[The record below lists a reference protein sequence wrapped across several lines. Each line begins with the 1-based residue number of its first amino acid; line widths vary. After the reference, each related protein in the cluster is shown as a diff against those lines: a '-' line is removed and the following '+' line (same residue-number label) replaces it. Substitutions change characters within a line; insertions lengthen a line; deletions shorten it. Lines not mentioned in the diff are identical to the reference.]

1 MEIRITVSELSKA
14 LQLLQGVA
22 GRKNTMPILANVFLE
37 AQANK
42 LRLSATDLDIGLQIN
57 RACEVNQP
65 GAITVSAKSL
75 LDIVKLL
82 PGPYV
87 TLITLPNQHLLVKS
101 GKTQARLL
109 ALPPEEFPRLPD
121 ISGISCHQ
129 INTKDFLEAIQKTI
143 YSSSVDENR
152 YNLTGVCL
160 EPGNSS
166 RDPFI
171 FVSTDGHRLSRYV
184 LTLDENSTFNL
195 PGSVILPRKGL
206 VELIK
211 ILETHTQNEQHRFEL
226 GFSQQQAVL
235 KTEDVLLTMRLI
247 DGKFPDYKQ
256 VIPKISD
263 KIIRATKSDF
273 VASLRRVSVLTS
285 DRNQSVKLVI
295 KPGELTVSCVNP
307 EAGEVSDDLPIDYAG
322 PDMEIAFS
330 AGYLTEALSSLSDSN
345 IMMRFTDP
353 YSPAIL
359 TGIHEE
365 HHLCVV
371 MPIRL

>member
-1 MEIRITVSELSKA
+1 MEIRIAVSELSKA

-22 GRKNTMPILANVFLE
+22 ARKNTMPILANVFLE
-37 AQANK
+37 AQGNH
-42 LRLSATDLDIGLQIN
+42 LRLSATDLDIGLQIIRN
-57 RACEVNQP
+57 CEVNQP
-65 GAITVSAKSL
+65 GAMTVSAKSL

-82 PGPYV
+82 PGPLV
-87 TLITLPNQHLLVKS
+87 TLLTLPNQHLLVKS
-101 GKTQARLL
+101 AKTQARLL

-121 ISGISCHQ
+121 ITGISCHPTS
-129 INTKDFLEAIQKTI
+129 TKKFLEAIQKTI

-152 YNLTGVCL
+152 YNLTGVYL
-160 EPGNSS
+160 EPGHSP

-184 LTLDENSTFNL
+184 LTLEENSLSL
-195 PGSVILPRKGL
+195 PASVILPRKGL

-211 ILETHTQNEQHRFEL
+211 ILEAHASNENHQFEL

-256 VIPKISD
+256 VIPRISD

-285 DRNQSVKLVI
+285 DKNQSVKLVLR
-295 KPGELTVSCVNP
+295 PGELTVSCVNP
-307 EAGEVSDDLPIDYAG
+307 EAGEVSDDVPIDYTG

-330 AGYLTEALSSLSDSN
+330 AGYLMEALSSLSDTN
-345 IMMRFTDP
+345 MMMRFTDP

-359 TGIHEE
+359 TGINEE
-365 HHLCVV
+365 HHLCIV

>member
-1 MEIRITVSELSKA
+1 MEIRIAVSELSKA
-14 LQLLQGVA
+14 LGLLQGVA
-22 GRKNTMPILANVFLE
+22 QRKNTMPILANVFLE
-37 AQANK
+37 AQMNT
-42 LRLSATDLDIGLQIN
+42 LRLSATDLDIGLQII
-57 RACEVNQP
+57 RTCEVIQP

-82 PGPYV
+82 PGPHV
-87 TLITLPNQHLLVKS
+87 TLVTLPNQHLLVKS

-121 ISGISCHQ
+121 VTGITCYKVSSK
-129 INTKDFLEAIQKTI
+129 NFLEAIQKTI
-143 YSSSVDENR
+143 YSSSLDENR
-152 YNLTGVCL
+152 YNLTGVYL
-160 EPGNSS
+160 EPGNTPQ
-166 RDPFI
+166 DPFT
-171 FVSTDGHRLSRYV
+171 FVSTDGHRLSRYTLMLEEGTFSL
-184 LTLDENSTFNL
+184 LT
-195 PGSVILPRKGL
+195 PVILPRKGL
-206 VELIK
+206 IELIK
-211 ILETHTQNEQHRFEL
+211 ILEAHSTHENHQFEL
-226 GFSQQQAVL
+226 GFSHHQAVL

-273 VASLRRVSVLTS
+273 AASLRRVSVLTN
-285 DRNQSVKLVI
+285 DRNQSVRLTL

-307 EAGEVSDDLPIDYAG
+307 EAGEVSDDVPSDYTG

-330 AGYLTEALSSLSDSN
+330 AGYLIEALSSLSDTN

>member
-1 MEIRITVSELSKA
+1 MEIRIAVSELSKA

-37 AQANK
+37 AQGNQ
-42 LRLSATDLDIGLQIN
+42 LRLSATDLDIGLQIL
-57 RACEVNQP
+57 RSCEVGQP

-82 PGPYV
+82 PDPFV
-87 TLITLPNQHLLVKS
+87 SLLTLPNQHLLVKS

-121 ISGISCHQ
+121 VTGIVCHPC
-129 INTKDFLEAIQKTI
+129 NTKKFLEAIQKTI

-152 YNLTGVCL
+152 YNLTGVYL
-160 EPGNSS
+160 EPGQSP

-184 LTLDENSTFNL
+184 LTLEKDMLSL
-195 PGSVILPRKGL
+195 SAPVILPRKGL

-211 ILETHTQNEQHRFEL
+211 ILETHTSIENHEFEL
-226 GFSQQQAVL
+226 GFSEQQAVL

-256 VIPKISD
+256 VIPRISD
-263 KIIRATKSDF
+263 KIIRTAKSDF

-285 DRNQSVKLVI
+285 DKNQSVKLVLR
-295 KPGELTVSCVNP
+295 PGELTVSCVNP
-307 EAGEVSDDLPIDYAG
+307 EAGEVSDDVLIDYTG

-330 AGYLTEALSSLSDSN
+330 AGYLMEALSSLSDTN